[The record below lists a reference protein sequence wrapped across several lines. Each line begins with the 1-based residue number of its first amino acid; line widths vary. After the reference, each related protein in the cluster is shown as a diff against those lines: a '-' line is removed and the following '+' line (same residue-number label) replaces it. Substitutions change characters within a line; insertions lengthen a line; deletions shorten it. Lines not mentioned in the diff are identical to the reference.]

1 MFKKWR
7 VLTPSGYMETMAKT
21 RGRAIANIRWR
32 LQTQCGMTRYAA
44 SSYDLSDIREE
55 DGGDNNP
62 NL

>member
-1 MFKKWR
+1 MFKRWR

-44 SSYDLSDIREE
+44 SSYDLSDIREV
-55 DGGDNNP
+55 G
-62 NL
+62 